1 MTLAEALAALD
12 AKASLTADDALTLRQ
27 IVYGDG
33 VDVNQAEAETLFRL
47 NADAGEISPEW
58 SALFI
63 EAMTDHIVRQQEPVG
78 YVDEAKAQW
87 LIGLVSARS
96 KLRGDEIEALLHV
109 LEEADEVPATL
120 AAFVLGV
127 VRSMALWRLRTA
139 GALTPLDVERLRRV
153 IFAKGGESNVAV
165 TREEAEALFDINDAQ
180 KSGASDPAW
189 SDFFARA
196 VGNAVLFVPVW
207 QADAA
212 TERSHEAWLA
222 DTSIHP
228 LQRLK
233 AAFAGGDFQHGAAA
247 EGFCD
252 VFHMDFESADLNR
265 LGEREVADEAMEA
278 AAASVTADEAH
289 WLVDRMGRTPGFD
302 AGERELVAFLKDN
315 ASSIDPALA
324 DYVAKLGDGDTAPSL
339 RAAS

>member
-12 AKASLTADDALTLRQ
+12 AKASLTADDALTIRQ

-33 VDVNQAEAETLFRL
+33 IVVNQDEAETLFRL

-58 SALFI
+58 RALYI
-63 EAMTDHIVRQQEPVG
+63 EAMTDYVVREQAPVG
-78 YVDEAKAQW
+78 YVNDAKAQW
-87 LIGLVSARS
+87 LIALVSTRS

-127 VRSMALWRLRTA
+127 VRSVALWRLRTA
-139 GALTPLDVERLRRV
+139 GALTALDIERLRRA

-180 KSGASDPAW
+180 KPDADPAW

-212 TERSHEAWLA
+212 TELSHEAWLA
-222 DTSIHP
+222 DTTIHP
-228 LQRLK
+228 LQRLQ
-233 AAFAGGDFQHGAAA
+233 AAFTGDHLQRGAA
-247 EGFCD
+247 EGFSD
-252 VFHMDFESADLNR
+252 IFHMDFESADLKR
-265 LGEREVADEAMEA
+265 LGEREAADEATEDVA
-278 AAASVTADEAH
+278 AAVTADEAH
-289 WLVDRMGRTPGFD
+289 WLIDRMDRNGDFD
-302 AGERELVAFLKDN
+302 AAERALVAFLKEN

-324 DYVAKLGDGDTAPSL
+324 DYIAKLGGDHTPASL

>member
-58 SALFI
+58 RALFI
-63 EAMTDHIVRQQEPVG
+63 EATTDYVVREQEPMG
-78 YVDEAKAQW
+78 YVDDAKAQW

-109 LEEADEVPATL
+109 LEVADESPAVL

-139 GALTPLDVERLRRV
+139 GALTPLDIERLRRV
-153 IFAKGGESNVAV
+153 IFAKGGERNVAV
-165 TREEAEALFDINDAQ
+165 TREEAEALFDINAAQ
-180 KSGASDPAW
+180 KPGASDPAW

-212 TERSHEAWLA
+212 TELSHEAWLA
-222 DTSIHP
+222 DTSFHP

-233 AAFAGGDFQHGAAA
+233 AAFTGGEFQHGAA
-247 EGFCD
+247 EGFSD
-252 VFHMDFESADLNR
+252 VFHMDFEGADLKR
-265 LGEREVADEAMEA
+265 LGEREAADEATEDVA
-278 AAASVTADEAH
+278 AAVTADEAH
-289 WLVDRMGRTPGFD
+289 WLIDRMGRTPGFD
-302 AGERELVAFLKDN
+302 AGERALVAFLKAN

-324 DYVAKLGDGDTAPSL
+324 DYVAKLDDGTVEQ